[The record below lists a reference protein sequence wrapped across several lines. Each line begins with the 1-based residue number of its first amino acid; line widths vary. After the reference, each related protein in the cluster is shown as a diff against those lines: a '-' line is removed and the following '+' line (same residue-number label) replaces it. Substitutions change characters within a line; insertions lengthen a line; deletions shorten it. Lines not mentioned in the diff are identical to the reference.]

1 MDLRSQDASDAG
13 SEPSLLRGLIAL
25 FGLFGLVAIL
35 AIADLVADSG
45 EGSSLGHALTE
56 GAIMIAG
63 GVGIMI
69 AVRHIRRLRASERLA
84 VAKVRSLDERLA
96 ATRQLAERWQR
107 ETQNLRQG
115 LGIAIDRQLEAWSL
129 TKAEQE
135 IALLLLKGLSHKQV
149 AAVRQVGEAT
159 VRQQSRAIYQKAGVD
174 GRHDLAAFFLEGL
187 LAPASDDES
196 RG

>member
-1 MDLRSQDASDAG
+1 MDLRSPHASDGG
-13 SEPSLLRGLIAL
+13 SEPSPLRLLMA
-25 FGLFGLVAIL
+25 LFGLVAIL

-45 EGSSLGHALTE
+45 GGSSLGHVLTE
-56 GAIMIAG
+56 SAIVIAG
-63 GVGIMI
+63 GVGITI
-69 AVRHIRRLRASERLA
+69 ALRHIRRLRASERQALA
-84 VAKVRSLDERLA
+84 EVRSLDERLD
-96 ATRQLAERWQR
+96 ATRRQAERWQR
-107 ETQNLRQG
+107 ETKELRQG
-115 LGIAIDRQLEAWSL
+115 LGLAIERQLVTWSL

-187 LAPASDDES
+187 LAPPGDDDAAV
-196 RG
+196 

>member
-1 MDLRSQDASDAG
+1 MDLRSQHASDGG
-13 SEPSLLRGLIAL
+13 SESALLRWLMAL
-25 FGLFGLVAIL
+25 FLLVAVL

-45 EGSSLGHALTE
+45 GGSSLGHVLTE
-56 GAIMIAG
+56 GAIVVAG
-63 GVGIMI
+63 LVGITI
-69 AVRHIRRLRASERLA
+69 ALRHIRRLRAGERQALA
-84 VAKVRSLDERLA
+84 EVRSLDQRLA
-96 ATRQLAERWQR
+96 ATRQQAERWQR
-107 ETQNLRQG
+107 ETQELRQG
-115 LGIAIDRQLEAWSL
+115 LGLAIERQLVAWSL

-187 LAPASDDES
+187 LAPPGDDES
-196 RG
+196 AD

>member
-1 MDLRSQDASDAG
+1 MDLHSPHASDAG
-13 SEPSLLRGLIAL
+13 SEPTLLRRLMAL
-25 FGLFGLVAIL
+25 FLLVALL

-45 EGSSLGHALTE
+45 EGSSLGHVLTE
-56 GAIMIAG
+56 GAIVVAG
-63 GVGIMI
+63 FVGITI
-69 AVRHIRRLRASERLA
+69 ALRQIRRLRRAERQA
-84 VAKVRSLDERLA
+84 VAEVRSLDQRLA
-96 ATRQLAERWQR
+96 ATRQQAERWQR
-107 ETQNLRQG
+107 ETRELRQG
-115 LGIAIDRQLEAWSL
+115 LGLAIERQLVAWAL

-187 LAPASDDES
+187 LAPPGFEAPGD
-196 RG
+196 